1 MVPTVSSLKEVLRLG
16 TDAVSVK
23 PCGHRGRPGL
33 FRSVGRLLG
42 AVREAARYGLY
53 DLDRVE
59 RMILRRVA
67 REYFLLNDY
76 LQRWFSLSEPD
87 EVRPLGAAEH
97 PPGLAWRSVGKFPFA
112 CQPEVNRKQIRGFAE
127 LPSLGDAKFCSRKD
141 SRLLRRPGVVVD
153 DVPRTVERVA
163 QGAWPGTSTRPSICR
178 RSSN

>member
-23 PCGHRGRPGL
+23 PCGHPGRPGL

-59 RMILRRVA
+59 RMILRRVS

-76 LQRWFSLSEPD
+76 LQRWFSLSGPD
-87 EVRPLGAAEH
+87 EVRPLVAA
-97 PPGLAWRSVGKFPFA
+97 GTLRVWRG
-112 CQPEVNRKQIRGFAE
+112 
-127 LPSLGDAKFCSRKD
+127 
-141 SRLLRRPGVVVD
+141 GV
-153 DVPRTVERVA
+153 
-163 QGAWPGTSTRPSICR
+163 
-178 RSSN
+178 